1 MILPSEREAVEHESP
16 AVLTLSPSSV
26 IIVQKLDDLP
36 GDDEDER
43 EVEAHD
49 LQPGKIYY
57 DEDDG
62 PLRDVSADTD
72 FTLDHIILGC
82 SDVDFACEQF
92 TAMTGVKPA
101 STINSFFVLAIE
113 QKRPY
118 IIF

>member
-1 MILPSEREAVEHESP
+1 MASTTYLESQEELMEAIEAKRLMAEWD
-16 AVLTLSPSSV
+16 L
-26 IIVQKLDDLP
+26 LDDLP
-36 GDDEDER
+36 GDDEDEDER
-43 EVEAHD
+43 EVEARD

-118 IIF
+118 TIF